1 MMICPFV
8 RLARP
13 RPGPGMGEAIG
24 KPAAL

>member
-24 KPAAL
+24 KPGGL